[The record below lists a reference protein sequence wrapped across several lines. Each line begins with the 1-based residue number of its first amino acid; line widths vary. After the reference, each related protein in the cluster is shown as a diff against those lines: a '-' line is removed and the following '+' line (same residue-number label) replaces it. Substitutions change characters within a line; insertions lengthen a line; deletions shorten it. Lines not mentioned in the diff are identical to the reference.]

1 MTENKPLDAGIPLIL
16 YERALDTAKE
26 ERDERRNVFEAYQEL
41 TKGFDSLAE
50 RLQTISR
57 REDGYKSELIIQ
69 LNELLKIQKK
79 YDDLRLLYQARKHE
93 LKEAS
98 SKLNT
103 LNDYVDWLENEL
115 EELSNNPDK
124 EADEEAE
131 KEVGKEAD
139 KEKKIPK
146 KEAETP
152 TISISISI
160 EKTYFSDIGGLDDV
174 IKEIEIFRYGIE
186 HPEDFLEYGKKP
198 PRSLM
203 MYGPPGT
210 GKTTIARAIATEL
223 NVRFVNIQSSDILEK
238 WFGESERKL
247 AQYLNEFNK
256 YALENKT
263 KVIVFFDE
271 AEALMTKRGSTEGFN
286 GGDRVVTVLNN
297 YLDDLSPTPSL
308 IFIAATNMIESIDPA
323 LLRDGRFSTK
333 IEIPKPSRAGIEDI
347 LRKLVQAQE
356 RKRLEF
362 ITGTEKVGPDQP
374 EFIFQDLDYSLLA
387 DKMFGRD
394 FVGANIMGVI
404 NRSIDH
410 KIMELRRAREIESPN
425 DDKRIYTPNLLEII
439 ETYILADDLGK
450 KKWNKNSVGNKIKG
464 FSAD

>member
-1 MTENKPLDAGIPLIL
+1 MTEKKPLLDACIPLIL
-16 YERALDTAKE
+16 YERALDAAKE

-93 LKEAS
+93 LKEAN

-103 LNDYVDWLENEL
+103 LQDYMDWLENEL
-115 EELSNNPDK
+115 KELNNNSDK

-131 KEVGKEAD
+131 KKVGTEAE

-146 KEAETP
+146 KEAEIP
-152 TISISISI
+152 TISISI

-223 NVRFVNIQSSDILEK
+223 KVRFVNIQSSDILEK

-247 AQYLNEFNK
+247 AKYLNEFNK

-271 AEALMTKRGSTEGFN
+271 AEALMARRGSTEGFN
-286 GGDRVVTVLNN
+286 GADRVVNVLNN
-297 YLDDLSPTPSL
+297 YLEGISPTDGL

-333 IEIPKPSRAGIEDI
+333 IEIPKPSRAGVEDI

-362 ITGTEKVGPDQP
+362 ITGAEKVDLDQP
-374 EFIFQDLDYSLLA
+374 EFIFHDLNYSLLS
-387 DKMFGRD
+387 DKMFGRG

-404 NRSIDH
+404 NKSIDH
-410 KIMELRRAREIESPN
+410 KIMELRRAREIESSN
-425 DDKRIYTPNLLEII
+425 HDKRIYTPNLLEII
-439 ETYILADDLGK
+439 ETHVLADDLSK
-450 KKWNKNSVGNKIKG
+450 KKWNKNGTGKKIKG
-464 FSAD
+464 FSTD